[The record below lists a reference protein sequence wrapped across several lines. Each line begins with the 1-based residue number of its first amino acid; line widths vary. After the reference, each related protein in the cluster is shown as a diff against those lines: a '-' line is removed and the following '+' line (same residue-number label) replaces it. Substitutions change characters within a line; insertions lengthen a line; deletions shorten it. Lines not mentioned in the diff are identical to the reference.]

1 MKITE
6 ETKVL
11 KKVLDNGLTV
21 LVRPSHAVPKV
32 SIQLWYN
39 VGSKDEKTGEKGI
52 AHLIEHMI
60 FKGTKKLSES
70 DINMITQ
77 KLSGVCNAFTSY
89 DYTGYL
95 FDFPGHH
102 WQEAL
107 PIMADCMRNCTFKQE
122 LLNSEM
128 KAVIQEL
135 KMYRDNYSSSLIE
148 HMISTIFNDH
158 PYHYPIIGFKQDL
171 WNLQSSDLISFYNN
185 YYYPNNATLIIVG
198 DVGADDAFQLAQKE
212 FGPISPNK
220 NIKKETYKHSK
231 DLVTTTTTLYREIKT
246 PQTALAYVVPGA
258 YAQQDYFIDLLS
270 WILGSGK
277 NSRLQKKLVE
287 ELQLVTELESFVYE
301 LFDYGVF
308 FIYFQPK
315 DQKDSE
321 KIISIIHHEI
331 EDIIAHGLKKDEII
345 RATKQIEAD
354 YLDLL
359 ENNQKQAYTIGQS
372 YLVTGNE
379 NYLFTYLDHSF
390 ETIEPA
396 IKYLLST
403 YFNQSLMHQGNLL
416 PLNEKDKNIWLEIQE
431 KSDKEDNRIL
441 SKIARE
447 EKVEEG
453 VHVHTVP
460 VQKAPIFNF
469 PKSKTFTLANNL
481 TVLYYHNPNV
491 PKIDL
496 IMDFKAKSYHDPE
509 DLEGIINF
517 MSSMLEEGTKKYDLF
532 QFADEIESRGMSFE
546 SKPGSISMNMLSS
559 DFTIALSLLKE
570 AVTNALFPQEQI
582 EKVRN
587 QLQTDLH
594 NFWDSPSKF
603 VNYLA
608 RKEIYHNHPYGKLS
622 LGTQENLEKIDRN
635 DLLDAYQK
643 FITPQQTVLAV
654 VGNLDEIDVEATV
667 TTIFNGWK
675 GPEVPNI
682 KFPKV
687 HEQKAHELVH
697 QINRDQIVLAFAGLS
712 VDRNNKDFD
721 KLLIFDQI
729 FTGGVLGSMS
739 SRLFELR
746 ERSGLFYTIGGS
758 LLMHTD
764 EQPGMAFVRTIVSQ
778 DRLHEAEVQIAETIN
793 TASLQISDDEYEQSL
808 NALSNSLIDNFES
821 NRRIAQSF
829 LFLHRFNLPD
839 TYFDTRA
846 RQLAKIS
853 KKEIQETAAKVLDP
867 KKMVKIRIG
876 RV

>member
-6 ETKVL
+6 EAIVL
-11 KKVLDNGLTV
+11 KKVLTNGLTV

-60 FKGTKKLSES
+60 FKGTAKLSES

-95 FDFPGHH
+95 FDFPSHH
-102 WQEAL
+102 WHEAL

-135 KMYRDNYSSSLIE
+135 KMYRDNYSSSLLE

-158 PYHYPIIGFKQDL
+158 PYHYPIIGYKHDL
-171 WNLQSSDLISFYNN
+171 WSLKSADLLSFYNN
-185 YYYPNNATLIIVG
+185 YYYPNNATLVIVG
-198 DVGADDAFQLAQKE
+198 DVDADNAFSLAEKE
-212 FGPISPNK
+212 FGHINANPT
-220 NIKKETYKHSK
+220 IKKETFKHSN
-231 DLVTTTTTLYREIKT
+231 DLVATTTTLFREIKT
-246 PQTALAYVVPGA
+246 SQIALAYIVPGA
-258 YAQQDYFIDLLS
+258 YEQQDYFLSLLS

-277 NSRLQKKLVE
+277 NSRLQKKLVDD
-287 ELQLVTELESFVYE
+287 LQLVTELESFVYD

-315 DQKDSE
+315 ESCNTE
-321 KIISIIHHEI
+321 KIIALIHQEI
-331 EDIIAHGLKKDEII
+331 DEILLNGLTKDEII
-345 RATKQIEAD
+345 RATKQSEAD

-372 YLVTGNE
+372 YLTTGNE
-379 NYLFTYLDHSF
+379 NYLFTYLDHAPD
-390 ETIEPA
+390 TIEPA
-396 IKYLLST
+396 IIHLLKT
-403 YFNQSLMHQGNLL
+403 YFNQSSMHKGCLL
-416 PLNEKDKNIWLEIQE
+416 PLSEKDKSIWLALQE
-431 KSDKEDNRIL
+431 KSDAEDERIL
-441 SKIARE
+441 SQVERA

-453 VHVHTVP
+453 SVVHSIP
-460 VQKAPIFNF
+460 VQKAPLFNF
-469 PKSKTFTLANNL
+469 PKPESFTLANGL
-481 TVLYYHNPNV
+481 TVLYYHNPNI

-496 IMDFKAKSYHDPE
+496 VLDFKAKSYYDPQN
-509 DLEGIINF
+509 LQGLLNF
-517 MSSMLEEGTKKYDLF
+517 MSLMLEEGTEKYSAT
-532 QFADEIESRGMSFE
+532 QFADEVESRGMSFE
-546 SKPGSISMNMLSS
+546 SRPGSIAMNMLSN
-559 DFTIALSLLKE
+559 DFSIALDLLKE
-570 AVTNALFPQEQI
+570 VVTNATFPAEQI
-582 EKVRN
+582 EKVRH
-587 QLQTDLH
+587 QLQTDLN

-608 RKEIYHNHPYGKLS
+608 RKEIYHNHPYSKLS
-622 LGTQENLEKIDRN
+622 LGTQEALEKIKRD
-635 DLLDAYQK
+635 DLLQTYKK
-643 FITPQQTVLAV
+643 FITPHESVLV
-654 VGNLDEIDVEATV
+654 VIGNLQGIDV
-667 TTIFNGWK
+667 TTAITNIFNDWQ
-675 GPEVPNI
+675 GPNVES
-682 KFPKV
+682 
-687 HEQKAHELVH
+687 HEFTKLNEQTAHELVH

-712 VDRNNKDFD
+712 VDRNDKDFD

-764 EQPGMAFVRTIVSQ
+764 DQPGMSFVRTIVSQ
-778 DRLHEAEVQIAETIN
+778 DRLHEAELQIAETIN
-793 TASLQISDDEYEQSL
+793 TASQTITDDEYEQSL

-829 LFLHRFNLPD
+829 LFLQRFNLPKD
-839 TYFDTRA
+839 YFDTRA
-846 RQLAKIS
+846 QQLAKIS
-853 KKEIQETAAKVLDP
+853 KEEIQSAVANILDT